1 MEHVWLIAL
10 LGSLFLRISLCSVF
24 DLQLCWEDCSCIG
37 VYGVSMTYSFVGKL
51 VFAYEFME
59 CVNLQLCWEA
69 CFCVGVYGARW
80 EPPPSGDVPARFR
93 PASEPGAW
101 IPGGSARLSSP
112 ETNPPITSVSHRN
125 RWLINT
131 DYRTVIHHIT
141 NISTPT
147 LNIHGISF
155 LLAWMTSDGNT
166 WLTVNSSSLWKQAQR
181 KGKAMYHKGCNH

>member
-1 MEHVWLIAL
+1 MENVWLTAL
-10 LGSLFLRISLCSVF
+10 LGSLFLRRSLCSVLLGRLF
-24 DLQLCWEDCSCIG
+24 LHRSLW
-37 VYGVSMTYSFVGKL
+37 SMYD
-51 VFAYEFME
+51 
-59 CVNLQLCWEA
+59 LQLCWEA

-80 EPPPSGDVPARFR
+80 EPPPSGDVPARSR

-101 IPGGSARLSSP
+101 ILGGSARSSSP
-112 ETNPPITSVSHRN
+112 ETNPPVTSVSHRN
-125 RWLINT
+125 RWLINSST
-131 DYRTVIHHIT
+131 YRTVIQHIT